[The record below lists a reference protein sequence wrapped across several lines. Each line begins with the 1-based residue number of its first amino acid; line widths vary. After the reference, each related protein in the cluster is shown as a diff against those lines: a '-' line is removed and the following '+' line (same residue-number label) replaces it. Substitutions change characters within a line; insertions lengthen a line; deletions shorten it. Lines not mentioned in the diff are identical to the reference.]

1 VSREVDEK
9 KTRKALRK
17 IARAKRAAEQSG
29 SEDTQLS
36 EWEDEFIESVEQRLQ
51 KFGSAFGDPEKGNL
65 DEPLSGR
72 QSLKLREID
81 KKASGKARKPMSRGK
96 GFAKSNSRFKPK
108 SGTSNSR
115 SRDIYDDVD
124 DSTVEPES
132 QKSPPASSPA
142 KGFKPRIIDGGK
154 SSN

>member
-17 IARAKRAAEQSG
+17 IARAKRAAEQSS

-36 EWEDEFIESVEQRLQ
+36 EWEDEFIESVEQRLE

-72 QSLKLREID
+72 QALKLREIN
-81 KKASGKARKPMSRGK
+81 KKTSGKARKPMSRGK
-96 GFAKSNSRFKPK
+96 GFGKSNSSFKAK
-108 SGTSNSR
+108 TKASKSR

-124 DSTVEPES
+124 TPPGDSAQP
-132 QKSPPASSPA
+132 QDNQASST
-142 KGFKPRIIDGGK
+142 KMGFTPRIIDGGK
-154 SSN
+154 SST

>member
-17 IARAKRAAEQSG
+17 IARARRAAEESG

-36 EWEDEFIESVEQRLQ
+36 EWEDEFIGSVEDRLN

-72 QSLKLREID
+72 QSSKLREIH
-81 KKASGKARKPMSRGK
+81 KKTSGKARKPMSRGK
-96 GFAKSNSRFKPK
+96 GFAKSNSSFKPK
-108 SGTSNSR
+108 TRASSSR
-115 SRDIYDDVD
+115 SRDIYEDVD
-124 DSTVEPES
+124 APTNESEAQTKTSTA
-132 QKSPPASSPA
+132 PPT

-154 SSN
+154 SSD